1 VKRRTIIP
9 LAVAAILAA
18 GSALLPSMVG
28 LAHAQTQNVEG
39 GTGIGGIGGDATGG
53 RGGDQVG
60 GDNSINLFTGGAGDA
75 TDNTATGGAASQNN
89 GNGGSATLDWTVQM
103 PAIDPPANKTRD

>member
-28 LAHAQTQNVEG
+28 LAYAQTQELG
-39 GTGIGGIGGDATGG
+39 GTGIGGIGGSAD
-53 RGGDQVG
+53 GGDQLG
-60 GDNSINLFTGGAGDA
+60 GDNSVNIFTGNAG
-75 TDNTATGGAASQNN
+75 NGGTGGAAANN
-89 GNGGSATLDWTVQM
+89 TGNGGSATLDRIGQM
-103 PAIDPPANKTRD
+103 PIVP